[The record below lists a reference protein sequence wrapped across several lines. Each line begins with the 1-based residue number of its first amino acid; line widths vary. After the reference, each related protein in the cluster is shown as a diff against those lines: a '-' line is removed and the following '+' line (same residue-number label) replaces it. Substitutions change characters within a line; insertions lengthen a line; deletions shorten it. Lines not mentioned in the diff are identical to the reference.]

1 MLYKEDLNNSI
12 KDDIF
17 TLQVILSRM
26 KHIKGCNIFLKDKY
40 NLEELDA
47 FIDNQTRAIEHLKE
61 V

>member
-17 TLQVILSRM
+17 TLQAILSRM
-26 KHIKGCNIFLKDKY
+26 KHIKGCNTFLKDKY
-40 NLEELDA
+40 NIKELDA